1 MGSCKLVSGCKASII
16 MTSTS
21 VLLLC
26 LATITIVA
34 SLTSFRP
41 GVSSMEKIFDFNSEE
56 EFTNDEAGNWYE
68 SSDTVRTAGMSKAAF
83 SLQKSKLFQR
93 AVMFA
98 VINPQPNGAGFAGV
112 KHNISLSNHEDKQ
125 GLKIQLRAQGDLKY
139 WKVVLTKLYT
149 YETKFPVNL
158 QTKDFQT
165 ISIPFSDFQA
175 FYRGQVIPDAPP
187 LDLNKI
193 GALGLQA
200 FGGVYDQFKQ
210 LGVGSLELDF
220 IALY

>member
-1 MGSCKLVSGCKASII
+1 MMK
-16 MTSTS
+16 
-21 VLLLC
+21 
-26 LATITIVA
+26 LATGMKAVTQ
-34 SLTSFRP
+34 SGWKMMKFLDKF
-41 GVSSMEKIFDFNSEE
+41 FLF
-56 EFTNDEAGNWYE
+56 F
-68 SSDTVRTAGMSKAAF
+68 RTAGMSKAVF

-139 WKVVLTKLYT
+139 WKVVLTDSEFLGLTKLYT